1 MAPRSRAVTRHST
14 RMPDKATSQVS
25 RSWRKRTRLI
35 SPSPTSDSDSESKS
49 PTSSNHGFQGFMS
62 LPVDVFVNIASYF
75 QLQDVLAL
83 SRVNSFLR
91 RLLRSR
97 ESEPIWRS
105 ARLNLVGLPPCPK
118 ELSEPKYAALLFS
131 KICTLCDRRALQS
144 MDPVLLERLCGKCKD
159 TELVDLA
166 QLQYEFDASLL
177 FTSTTIL
184 PRYSEDWPE
193 RGPWCF
199 YDDVKVVKVKL
210 DEFDAAGDANAK
222 ESWIKRR
229 QEIVKAREQSSEPLR
244 EWFQQLDANR
254 EAELD
259 HRRVARET
267 EIKTRLKAL
276 GHDERDM
283 VFRDSSVG
291 SSLVYN
297 ASPLTDKAWKEMLP
311 KLVKIIKANHRE
323 RISLKRESRC
333 FDVLDWAQKICGPKI
348 FRLWHKDNY
357 YYNQGLELNATT
369 ILLDGLESQPEVESL
384 LDGDLSDDE
393 FERHFESQ
401 QPNLADLLTSWVDEQ
416 EARLVSMMPCDILAP
431 DFDHPS
437 SESTMTF
444 VTDDNPTRLPM
455 GALPINTQTL
465 LRADAIF
472 VHTPSELDQ
481 HTSTSTNICYFYPDF
496 DGLPDTFTYSNLA
509 SEIAA
514 SLLACLGRPN
524 ASHLEMTSAG
534 YALECGMCPDTG
546 SLGWKNLIEH
556 CLKEHWVDESG
567 EGACNA

>member
-131 KICTLCDRRALQS
+131 KIS
-144 MDPVLLERLCGKCKD
+144 
-159 TELVDLA
+159 
-166 QLQYEFDASLL
+166 
-177 FTSTTIL
+177 IL

-244 EWFQQLDANR
+244 EWFQQLEANR

-291 SSLVYN
+291 SSLVRN

-333 FDVLDWAQKICGPKI
+333 FDVLDWAQEICGPKI

-384 LDGDLSDDE
+384 LDRDLSDDE

-524 ASHLEMTSAG
+524 ASHS
-534 YALECGMCPDTG
+534 
-546 SLGWKNLIEH
+546 
-556 CLKEHWVDESG
+556 
-567 EGACNA
+567 